1 MKKIFIGFTNIASMI
16 TDYKMGFEALG
27 LRAITAVYQS
37 SPIQHTVVDYNFS
50 ELIAKIDVAASQ
62 ETGHKD
68 RNEPAKKLKR
78 QIWERSLR
86 ECDVFIFIWNSFLPD
101 FSDYAELKKRGK
113 KIVTFFVGN
122 DIRWIPAM
130 EQEFAKYNLPKKDY
144 DDSYRM
150 VPLINKLN
158 YLRTAEKYSDLIT
171 SHPGMS
177 QLALRPYF
185 SSGMPLWL
193 RKFRENNNQRRI
205 PKIIHAPSNRAI
217 KGTKYVLDVFEA
229 LKREGLEFETELIEN
244 LPNLEAIKKY
254 EDADILVGQLFST
267 YGGRQELEA
276 LACGSIVLS
285 GFRPDYA
292 QDYINKNSQYCQ
304 KLKEYPLVSVD
315 PNSLYHE
322 LKNIILDYPR
332 RVEIAKKG
340 RPYVEKYHDATKL
353 ARRTLELLEQDHAEP
368 DFYPTFFRNEFIPES
383 NDTAIYNHYNEM
395 VKECNWYKSNVT
407 PGERCGLIFPDP
419 TLSVSTSTS
428 PRKAGAPIKLLY
440 LAFLYAAEKQIFSKI
455 AQQFRVVK
463 ELNPD
468 SNCYIIGTNSGKIPM
483 ERYGLNFIDLIETK
497 DNPSRQDYF
506 SACEQ
511 IILKSAPDIIYF
523 RYPIFDYWTY
533 EFVSKFNNVV
543 FEHQTIAEYEFHPQ
557 LAEMEKKYGPY
568 VLGKAKGIVGVTEEI
583 LKYEQARSLAPKP
596 GYVMANGIDNSLPM
610 AKATYPF
617 DEIHL
622 FSTAY
627 FSPWHGLDRLI
638 EGLAHYKEHAK
649 IKLHLIGY
657 GREIPRYQ
665 EMIKR
670 YDLEKNVFFH
680 GFLDQEQIGAIAE
693 RCQIGV
699 GALGVHRKGLT
710 QSVALKNREYCLRG
724 IPFVYA
730 GGDADFHPDLPF
742 LKVFPADDTPI
753 DIQAIVDFSE
763 QISKHPEIRI
773 QERQYALDNLI
784 WDKKIPGLVQF
795 LTELAQEPAVD
806 FSPTDVPKPVEYYVG
821 KINQALQRQDVELA
835 DQISETAVSEYAFQP
850 YLWFMRGS
858 VLRRAGKYQE
868 AISALEHSIES
879 PEALFE
885 LLYVYRLLN
894 QAENADKIKEDLVQ
908 KYPHWQEKVAQLLI
922 DTEERSK
929 LRITY
934 LISSILG
941 VTGGNITLLNQVNVL
956 SERGHH
962 VTIVTYTDKPQWI
975 DIKARIIRVPRTQPM
990 APYVPVSHAVIST
1003 YFSNTAEL
1011 VNIEAPVKIY
1021 YAQGDQYIFEDDT
1034 PSPNPQVEQQ
1044 RRRMRRLS
1052 KASYL
1057 YPNVHFVPNSRNLA
1071 DAVERAYGKKPE
1083 AILPVCTD
1091 QRIFRPLQ
1099 KPVVGSKWRIL
1110 IVGPDR
1116 RGSDTE
1122 PLAFKGIAD
1131 IRKALDKLS
1140 KRFNNFTAIR
1150 MSNTEPDI
1158 FKDFPC
1164 EYYFCPSD
1172 ELKTFLYGTAHI
1184 LVYASHYDSCPR
1196 PPQEAMAAG
1205 TAVIC
1210 TATPGAMEYCRDDE
1224 NCLLVPIKTPEAIAD
1239 AVDHL
1244 IKDGSLRERLVK
1256 GGFATAR
1263 DFPCEREW
1271 NELEA
1276 LLYRFMEESGKGS
1289 EGAKILSDKDDAD
1302 LYQNIQSLIDSS
1314 QSNEAINA
1322 LKELLIL
1329 RPDFALAHN
1338 DLGVLY
1344 VDKGEKEK
1352 ARNHYE
1358 QAVRLQ
1364 PENITFQK
1372 NLADFYYV
1380 ILGLVED
1387 ALRIY
1392 LNIMEVQP
1400 RDTETLL
1407 ILGHINASLK
1417 KLDDAKVF
1425 YDRVLEIDTG
1435 NMDARQ
1441 SLDKIISSHSDQRD
1455 IVADEGNYDK
1465 SQQFDGQCIVV
1476 DKKNILAS
1484 IIIPA
1489 SRNQKYIK
1497 RCVESIKKHT
1507 PETHEIVFVDNGCK
1521 GALLKW
1527 IRQAVK
1533 RKSNYRM
1540 IKGEKNAGLGGCFN
1554 VGMDASSGEYIVIL
1568 RDNVIVADGWLNGML
1583 KCIKSANDIG
1593 IVGPMTNAKA
1603 AGIQCAADSDHLK
1616 IGQFEKFAGAFL
1628 ERNRH
1633 RRVPLRQVAGFCM
1646 FFRRSLVE
1654 QIGPFDEELEEG
1666 CESDDYCV
1674 RAALEGY
1681 KNLIAGDVFVL
1692 CGDLPPQG
1700 NKRSFKHKWRG
1711 IDVKSHEGK
1720 KRGVLNAITDAE
1732 GLYQREEVDKAIVT
1746 LIDGIKYRP
1755 GKEAIYHLLAE
1766 MLIDCERFKE
1776 GLDTINSIPE
1786 DRGDS
1791 ARTLEL
1797 TGYCK
1802 AGLELYDEAA
1812 RFADRALSRNGSSAP
1827 ALNLIGVLA
1836 HRRGDKSASEDFFK
1850 GAIASDPGY
1859 GEAYTNLGILAWEA
1873 ERKDDALELLEKGF
1887 ILSSTVSNSI
1897 TAYHSAISE
1906 TAEFE
1911 RAVCVFREAKALYPQ
1926 SRRIAFLLI
1935 DILIRQ
1941 EKNES
1946 AMQDIHKVM
1955 ITFGINDAILSAAK
1969 AVLDRFDA
1977 QKAKDTGERPGLSL
1991 CMIVKDEENC
2001 LARCLLSAMPVVG
2014 EMVIVDTG
2022 STDRTKEIAKTFGA
2036 RVYDFE
2042 WTGDFSEARNLSL
2055 SEATGNWILVLDA
2068 DETISPLD
2076 YDRLTKIVKGNTDH
2090 PAAYSII
2097 TRNYVRPTYIIGWTC
2112 NDGQYAEE
2120 EAGTGWYPSPK
2131 VRLFTND
2138 NRIRFENP
2146 VHEIVEHSLKR
2157 HGIKIRKC
2165 DIPVHHYGQLD
2176 TDHYDAKSE
2185 AYYLLGKK
2193 KLEEEGENLKT
2204 LIELAVQAEGKL
2216 GKYEEAVDLWKR
2228 VLKIDPG
2235 NKKALLNMGC
2245 TCFKLEKYE
2254 PARTSSKIV
2263 MELDPGLKEAVIIYT
2278 TCEVLIGDMEKT
2290 IPILENLLKKV
2301 PEYPLAIAVLAAV
2314 YGMGDDKEKGL
2325 EHIQYL
2331 MKMGFLCAEYLHN
2344 LSERLVSVDKND
2356 SAVSLLE
2363 FAVESGNGTREIR
2376 ELLDSLLVG

>member
-1 MKKIFIGFTNIASMI
+1 M
-16 TDYKMGFEALG
+16 
-27 LRAITAVYQS
+27 
-37 SPIQHTVVDYNFS
+37 
-50 ELIAKIDVAASQ
+50 
-62 ETGHKD
+62 
-68 RNEPAKKLKR
+68 
-78 QIWERSLR
+78 
-86 ECDVFIFIWNSFLPD
+86 
-101 FSDYAELKKRGK
+101 
-113 KIVTFFVGN
+113 
-122 DIRWIPAM
+122 
-130 EQEFAKYNLPKKDY
+130 
-144 DDSYRM
+144 
-150 VPLINKLN
+150 
-158 YLRTAEKYSDLIT
+158 
-171 SHPGMS
+171 
-177 QLALRPYF
+177 
-185 SSGMPLWL
+185 
-193 RKFRENNNQRRI
+193 
-205 PKIIHAPSNRAI
+205 
-217 KGTKYVLDVFEA
+217 
-229 LKREGLEFETELIEN
+229 
-244 LPNLEAIKKY
+244 
-254 EDADILVGQLFST
+254 
-267 YGGRQELEA
+267 
-276 LACGSIVLS
+276 
-285 GFRPDYA
+285 
-292 QDYINKNSQYCQ
+292 
-304 KLKEYPLVSVD
+304 
-315 PNSLYHE
+315 
-322 LKNIILDYPR
+322 
-332 RVEIAKKG
+332 
-340 RPYVEKYHDATKL
+340 
-353 ARRTLELLEQDHAEP
+353 
-368 DFYPTFFRNEFIPES
+368 
-383 NDTAIYNHYNEM
+383 
-395 VKECNWYKSNVT
+395 
-407 PGERCGLIFPDP
+407 
-419 TLSVSTSTS
+419 
-428 PRKAGAPIKLLY
+428 KLLY
-440 LAFLYAAEKQIFSKI
+440 LAFLYAVEKQIFSKI
-455 AQQFRVVK
+455 EQQLRIIK
-463 ELNPD
+463 KLNPD
-468 SNCYIIGTNSGKIPM
+468 SHCYIIGTNSGKIPM
-483 ERYGLNFIDLIETK
+483 ERYGLNFVDLTETK

-506 SACEQ
+506 RACEQ
-511 IILKSAPDIIYF
+511 IILKLAPDIIYF

-693 RCQIGV
+693 RCHIGV

-753 DIQAIVDFSE
+753 NIQAIVDFSE

-773 QERQYALDNLI
+773 QERQYALDNLT

-795 LTELAQEPAVD
+795 LSELAQEPAID
-806 FSPTDVPKPVEYYVG
+806 FSPTEVPKPVEYYVG
-821 KINQALQRQDVELA
+821 KINQALKRQEVELA
-835 DQISETAVSEYAFQP
+835 EQISKTAVSEYAFQP

-858 VLRRAGKYQE
+858 VLRRAGRYQE
-868 AISALEHSIES
+868 AISALERSIES

-894 QAENADKIKEDLVQ
+894 QAENADKIKEALVQ
-908 KYPHWQEKVAQLLI
+908 KYPRWQEKVAQLLI

-1057 YPNVHFVPNSRNLA
+1057 LPDVHFIPNSRNLA

-1099 KPVVGSKWRIL
+1099 KPAVGSKWRIL

-1150 MSNTEPDI
+1150 MSNSEPDI

-1205 TAVIC
+1205 TAVVC

-1224 NCLLVPIKTPEAIAD
+1224 NCLLVPTKSPDAIAD

-1289 EGAKILSDKDDAD
+1289 DGAKILPDKDNSD
-1302 LYQNIQSLIDSS
+1302 LYQNIQSLIDSG

-1322 LKELLIL
+1322 LKELLISH
-1329 RPDFALAHN
+1329 PDFALAHN

-1358 QAVRLQ
+1358 QAVQLQ

-1392 LNIMEVQP
+1392 LNILEVQP
-1400 RDTETLL
+1400 RDTGTLL
-1407 ILGHINASLK
+1407 ILGHINASLE
-1417 KLDDAKVF
+1417 KLDDAKFF
-1425 YDRVLEIDTG
+1425 YGRVLEIDPG

-1441 SLDKIISSHSDQRD
+1441 SLDKIVGSQLDKGD
-1455 IVADEGNYDK
+1455 IVIDQGNGDK
-1465 SQQFDGQCIVV
+1465 SQQNDERCVAS
-1476 DKKNILAS
+1476 DKKDIFAS

-1497 RCVESIKKHT
+1497 RCVENIKKHT
-1507 PETHEIVFVDNGCK
+1507 LEPYEIIFVDNGCK
-1521 GALLKW
+1521 AGMLKW

-1533 RKSNYRM
+1533 SKSNYRLT
-1540 IKGEKNAGLGGCFN
+1540 KAGKKAGLAGCFN
-1554 VGMDASSGEYIVIL
+1554 RGIETSSGEYIIL
-1568 RDNVIVADGWLNGML
+1568 LSDHVIVAEGWLDGML
-1583 KCIKSANDIG
+1583 KCINSANDIG
-1593 IVGPMTNAKA
+1593 IVGPMTGTKA
-1603 AGIQCAADSDHLK
+1603 AGIQCVPDSDHLK
-1616 IGQFEKFAGAFL
+1616 IGQLKKYAGAFR
-1628 ERNRH
+1628 EKNRH
-1633 RRVPLRQVAGFCM
+1633 RRVPSREIARFCM
-1646 FFRRSLVE
+1646 LFRRSLVE
-1654 QIGPFDEELEEG
+1654 HIGPFDEKLAQG
-1666 CESDDYCV
+1666 SESDDYCL

-1681 KNLIAGDVFVL
+1681 KNFIAGDVFVL
-1692 CGDLPPQG
+1692 CGVLPPKS
-1700 NKRSFKHKWRG
+1700 NTRFFDYKWKN
-1711 IDVKSHEGK
+1711 IDAKSHDGE
-1720 KRGVLNAITDAE
+1720 RLGVLSAITEAE
-1732 GLYQREEVDKAIVT
+1732 KLYQREDIDKAIVT
-1746 LIDGIKYRP
+1746 LIDGIKYCP
-1755 GKEAIYHLLAE
+1755 DEGAIYQSLAK

-1776 GLDTINSIPE
+1776 GLETINSIPE
-1786 DRGDS
+1786 DKKDN
-1791 ARTLEL
+1791 ARTFEL

-1802 AGLELYDEAA
+1802 AGLELYDEAS
-1812 RFADRALSRNGSSAP
+1812 RFADHAISMNASSAP
-1827 ALNLIGVLA
+1827 ALNLMGVLA
-1836 HRRGDKSASEDFFK
+1836 HRRSDKRASEGFFK
-1850 GAIASDPGY
+1850 KAIASDPGY
-1859 GEAYTNLGILAWEA
+1859 GGAYTNIGVLEWEA
-1873 ERKDDALELLEKGF
+1873 GRKNDALELLEKGF
-1887 ILSSTVSNSI
+1887 VLSSTVADSI
-1897 TAYHSAISE
+1897 TAYHAAISE

-1911 RAVCVFREAKALYPQ
+1911 RAEDVFREAKTLYPQ
-1926 SRRIAFLLI
+1926 NRRIAFLLI
-1935 DILIRQ
+1935 DLLIRQ
-1941 EKNES
+1941 EKYDS
-1946 AMQDIHKVM
+1946 AIQDIRKAM
-1955 ITFGINDAILSAAK
+1955 ITFGINDDILSAAQ
-1969 AVLDRFDA
+1969 AVIDRFDA
-1977 QKAKDTGERPGLSL
+1977 QKSKNTGKKPALSL
-1991 CMIVKDEENC
+1991 CMIVKDEEDC
-2001 LARCLLSAMPVVG
+2001 LARCLMSAIPVAD
-2014 EMVIVDTG
+2014 EIVIVDTG
-2022 STDRTKEIAKTFGA
+2022 SKDRTKEVAKTFGA
-2036 RVYDFE
+2036 KVYDFE
-2042 WTGDFSEARNLSL
+2042 WTDDFSEARNLSL
-2055 SEATGNWILVLDA
+2055 EKATGDWIFVLDA
-2068 DETISPLD
+2068 DETISRLD
-2076 YDRLTKIVKGNTDH
+2076 HDRLAKIVKNSADY

-2097 TRNYVRPTYIIGWTC
+2097 TRNYVSPIYITGWTC
-2112 NDGQYAEE
+2112 NNGQYADE
-2120 EAGTGWYPSPK
+2120 EAGTGWYPSKK

-2138 NRIRFENP
+2138 NRIRFEAP
-2146 VHEIVEHSLKR
+2146 IHELIEPSLIR
-2157 HGIKIRKC
+2157 LGIKAKEC
-2165 DIPVHHYGQLD
+2165 SIPVHHYGQLD
-2176 TDHYDAKSE
+2176 WDNYIAKGE
-2185 AYYLLGKK
+2185 KYYLLGKR
-2193 KLEEEGENLKT
+2193 KLDENGDNLQS
-2204 LIELAVQAEGKL
+2204 LIELAVQAGGEFK
-2216 GKYEEAVDLWKR
+2216 KHDEAVDLWKR
-2228 VLKIDPG
+2228 VLKLDPG
-2235 NKKALLNMGC
+2235 FTKAFMNMGFAY
-2245 TCFKLEKYE
+2245 FKLEKYE
-2254 PARTSSKIV
+2254 EARTTSKKA
-2263 MELDPGLKEAVIIYT
+2263 MEHDPGLKEAFIVYT
-2278 TCEVLIGDMEKT
+2278 TCEILLGDPGLT
-2290 IPILENLLKKV
+2290 IPIIEELLKEV
-2301 PEYPLAIAVLAAV
+2301 PGYPMALAILAAA
-2314 YGMGDDKEKGL
+2314 YCIEGEREEGL
-2325 EHIQYL
+2325 KYL
-2331 MKMGFLCAEYLHN
+2331 KLVTKMGFDSDAYLLDLAEKLI
-2344 LSERLVSVDKND
+2344 STGKTDR
-2356 SAVSLLE
+2356 AVSLLE
-2363 FAVESGNGTREIR
+2363 SAVLSGNGTREIR
-2376 ELLDSLLVG
+2376 SRLSELME